1 MLDCSVMVFCGES
14 KNPTVAAA
22 DRTDGRAVSVVFV
35 EFWSQKYDY
44 QRNLEWNSYP
54 IFHIEAYVI
63 CQWYP
68 THLVA
73 AIPLRLHF
81 VDNVKVHPQRAT
93 LGATV

>member
-1 MLDCSVMVFCGES
+1 VLSGNEFGGICGIL
-14 KNPTVAAA
+14 V
-22 DRTDGRAVSVVFV
+22 
-35 EFWSQKYDY
+35 QKYHY

-68 THLVA
+68 THLLA

-81 VDNVKVHPQRAT
+81 VDNVKVHTQRAT

>member
-1 MLDCSVMVFCGES
+1 MSQ
-14 KNPTVAAA
+14 P
-22 DRTDGRAVSVVFV
+22 AVSVVFV
-35 EFWSQKYDY
+35 VFWSQKYDY
-44 QRNLEWNSYP
+44 QRNHQRNLEWNSYP

-68 THLVA
+68 THLLA